1 MGDVE
6 YGSRNYDGRY
16 EIRDAGQI
24 EEELIPICRQSK
36 NPFYRRWRRFNRECR
51 IWDSG
56 FVIGNWELGIDMG
69 YEI

>member
-36 NPFYRRWRRFNRECR
+36 DPFYGGCR

-56 FVIGNWELGIDMG
+56 L
-69 YEI
+69 